1 MMQTSN
7 GDSYLG
13 QLLADG
19 GEDEQ
24 VGAATRALSLQ
35 DLHPAQRGGSTPLS
49 RSPVA
54 GTAATAHGSGW
65 RQRERERREKEKAVD
80 LDLLWLKG

>member
-1 MMQTSN
+1 MQTSK

-24 VGAATRALSLQ
+24 VGAAIRVLPLQ
-35 DLHPAQRGGSTPLS
+35 DLHPA
-49 RSPVA
+49 
-54 GTAATAHGSGW
+54 
-65 RQRERERREKEKAVD
+65 
-80 LDLLWLKG
+80 